1 MAFNLFSDNR
11 ILNIDVNAIP
21 SAFLN
26 YYDSVDD
33 NRKKAIALMRP
44 DLIEKL
50 GLSNPESNEKKEEI
64 AEAVLNVDTEKDSDF
79 FDNHEF
85 DEIKKNVYEHINLKD
100 YLDNVRGK
108 KFLGSKINKFEAF
121 IISDDVDKCFLH
133 HKKLIKYDTRFVN
146 GNGGDFGA
154 YIFYCPDCNRLY
166 VQNHTV
172 LDLERSL
179 IEGRVSYKLFNESL
193 SKKYLK
199 SLMEYHEFGED
210 EKIYITEPWIEE
222 DPLCPIH
229 KKSLFEIKCKK
240 CYKNR
245 TVKFY
250 AHACEDCN
258 RIFARPSK
266 IGEINDLCAEKGVPQ
281 IEHEELYEEIP
292 KNKKLQREIKI
303 DFYVDNGRV
312 KEFSFN
318 SIVEKYMIDESD
330 TVIISDSTGCSIFD
344 HDTEDILICFNVLL
358 KKGGQ
363 KKYLC
368 KAGYCKVCQKF
379 YLEEADYKALYAI
392 GRPCANIMVDTHEDE
407 YYISSGEVFNLENE
421 HLNRV
426 ERVLDD
432 EVKRIK
438 SNPDY
443 IAPYEKNTGELP
455 HAAFL
460 AKKEYSLKHFEP
472 QIDKKNDEKQKPYV
486 YRVDL
491 IFMNDVKT
499 YYVGADEIELSN
511 GMRVISFNYDF
522 GRKIVNT
529 KNNHHEI
536 DGKIYE
542 TRLIRI
548 LDIDNETLFG
558 YSNLRTQEDLIFK
571 SGITDPFLVRVLKTR
586 KKQHNLI
593 DILATIQE
601 NQDKIVEADYS
612 NNIIVQGCAGSGK
625 TMVLLHRLSYLK
637 YNNEKLFDEKKTVI
651 ITPNE
656 QFNLHIKGLADE
668 LQLEKIDRIP
678 IEQYY
683 LKTLQRYGFNY
694 KSSTKISSEISMNQA
709 FVDYIYS
716 DDFIEEFDK
725 AFKEHIL
732 ERNKII
738 EVLDNLT
745 DAMGESRSDI
755 DIERNDVFIST
766 VQRKNEHLLSK
777 VNDRKNNVFK
787 FEREKNDLETR
798 KKHLI
803 NEVSNAKER
812 AEKIVPVTLNE
823 VNIKIVN
830 YVNSLNQKIFI
841 YEEEL
846 TKNQKELRETEKSR
860 FTLGKRSKIDKLTEE
875 KNVIERNLQFEKT
888 RMEDFQPVIDNKM
901 HTKSDEEIL
910 DWMIQVA
917 LYIPEVKSD
926 REKCLSAKRK
936 YKELIQDISSTE
948 ESIKQ
953 TEEKLQNAKE
963 NLYSK
968 EVEKTIKDIAIF
980 CEDRQ
985 DIHLEFRR
993 VFYRTVKDYLEK
1005 NNLSFKAG
1013 IRRYDLYAEILF
1025 AQRFFGK
1032 NVGQDT
1038 FICVDEGQ
1046 SLAFNEYKL
1055 LDEINNG
1062 KAIFNV
1068 YGDTNQLL
1076 KIGRGI
1082 SNWDSLEKYFDSTR
1096 FILNENYRN
1105 TNQITRFCNESFGM
1119 NVLQT
1124 GVDGVKVKEIAREEL
1139 ESELS
1144 KININERRIAILIPR
1159 CVRKIDYLD
1168 MDSIEESIRRIIKS
1182 EIGNGIISYMYV
1194 DEVRGIEFDSVY
1206 VITNKMSRNEK
1217 YIAYTRALSEL
1228 IIVVDE
1234 QVQDAVI
1241 EDIQEE

>member
-26 YYDSVDD
+26 YYDSVED

-50 GLSNPESNEKKEEI
+50 GLTNLESNEKKEDI
-64 AEAVLNVDTEKDSDF
+64 AEAVSNVDTEKNSDYF
-79 FDNHEF
+79 ENSEF
-85 DEIKKNVYEHINLKD
+85 DEIKKNVYKNINLKD
-100 YLDNVRGK
+100 YLDKIKNKYFLDSNIGK
-108 KFLGSKINKFEAF
+108 LEAF
-121 IISDDVDKCFLH
+121 IIDDDVDKCFLH
-133 HKKLIKYDTRFVN
+133 HKPLSQYNIKFRK
-146 GNGGDFGA
+146 GGGTFGA
-154 YIFYCPDCNRLY
+154 YIFYCQDCNRLF
-166 VQNHTV
+166 VQKHIV
-172 LDLERSL
+172 PDLENCL
-179 IEGRVSYKLFNESL
+179 NEDKVLHKFFEKEL
-193 SKKYLK
+193 SKKYLR
-199 SLMEYHEFGED
+199 SMIECHELGEN
-210 EKIYITEPWIEE
+210 EKLFVAEPWIEE
-222 DPLCPIH
+222 NPKCPIH
-229 KKSLFEIKCKK
+229 KKSLFDIKCKK
-240 CYKNR
+240 CFKDR
-245 TVKFY
+245 IVKFY
-250 AHACEDCN
+250 AYSCDECEH
-258 RIFARPSK
+258 IFVRASK
-266 IGEINDLCAEKGVPQ
+266 IGEINDLCAEIGVPQ
-281 IEHEELYEEIP
+281 IEHEVIFEES
-292 KNKKLQREIKI
+292 RERKIISRETSI
-303 DFYVDNGRV
+303 DFYVDNG
-312 KEFSFN
+312 KIKKYNFDN
-318 SIVEKYMIDESD
+318 NIEKFMIDESD
-330 TVIISDSTGCSIFD
+330 TVVISDSTGCNIFD
-344 HDTEDILICFNVLL
+344 HETEDVLICFNVIL

-363 KKYLC
+363 KNYLC

-379 YLEEADYKALYAI
+379 YLEEEDYKALYEK
-392 GRPCANIMVDTHEDE
+392 GRPRANILVDAHEED
-407 YYISSGEVFNLENE
+407 YYITSGEVFNIENDY
-421 HLNRV
+421 LDKV
-426 ERVLDD
+426 EKDLDD
-432 EVKRIK
+432 EIKAIK
-438 SNPDY
+438 SKPDY
-443 IAPYEKNTGELP
+443 VNPYEKMVDD
-455 HAAFL
+455 HDYAAFM
-460 AKKEYSLKHFEP
+460 AKKNRSLKEYEP
-472 QIDKKNDEKQKPYV
+472 LIDEKNTIKQKPYV

-491 IFMNDVKT
+491 VFANEVKT
-499 YYVGADEIELSN
+499 YYVGAKDCSLPGNRS
-511 GMRVISFNYDF
+511 VISFNYDF
-522 GRKIVNT
+522 GKKIVNT
-529 KNNHHEI
+529 RNNTQEI

-542 TRLIRI
+542 TRLIRQF
-548 LDIDNETLFG
+548 DIDDERLFG
-558 YSNLRTQEDLIFK
+558 YSNLRTEEDLIFK

-593 DILATIQE
+593 DIIATIQE

-637 YNNEKLFDEKKTVI
+637 YNNEHLFKEKQTVI

-725 AFKEHIL
+725 AFKDHIL

-745 DAMGESRSDI
+745 DAMGESRIDI

-803 NEVSNAKER
+803 NEVSTAKER
-812 AEKIVPVTLNE
+812 AEKIVPATLNE
-823 VNIKIVN
+823 VNIKIAN

-1005 NNLSFKAG
+1005 NNLNFKAG

-1055 LDEINNG
+1055 LDELNNG

-1082 SNWDSLEKYFDSTR
+1082 SDWNSLEKYFDSKR
-1096 FILNENYRN
+1096 FVLNENYRN

-1144 KININERRIAILIPR
+1144 KININESRIAILIPR

-1168 MDSIEESIRRIIKS
+1168 MDSIDDSIRRIIKG